1 MVIGKCYSKVPL
13 NQNGKLAEVDLP
25 PIEKGC
31 CSITSPSG
39 TEKMLPLSY
48 LSQSPIMRVVS
59 SIFC

>member
-39 TEKMLPLSY
+39 TEKCFHFQICPGR
-48 LSQSPIMRVVS
+48 QQ
-59 SIFC
+59 